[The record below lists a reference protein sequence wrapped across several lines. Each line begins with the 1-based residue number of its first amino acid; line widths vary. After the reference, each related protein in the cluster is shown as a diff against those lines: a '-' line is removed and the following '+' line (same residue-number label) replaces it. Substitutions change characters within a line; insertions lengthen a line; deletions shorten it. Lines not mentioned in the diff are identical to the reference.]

1 MQTFLLKMLPMKQ
14 NLPDRRNKTGF
25 QRINRR
31 RERRKRKISSLPK
44 ANRERLAERE
54 ESDNYV

>member
-1 MQTFLLKMLPMKQ
+1 MPLMKQ

-31 RERRKRKISSLPK
+31 RGRRKRKISSLRK
-44 ANRERLAERE
+44 ANRERLVERE

>member
-1 MQTFLLKMLPMKQ
+1 MPLMKQ

-31 RERRKRKISSLPK
+31 RERRKRKISSLRK